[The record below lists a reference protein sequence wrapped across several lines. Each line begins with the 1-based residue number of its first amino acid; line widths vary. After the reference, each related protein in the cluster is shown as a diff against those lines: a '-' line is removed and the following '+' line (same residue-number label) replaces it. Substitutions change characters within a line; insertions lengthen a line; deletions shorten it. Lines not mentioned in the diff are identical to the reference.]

1 MRDPQRFPVRLIVDE
16 VPPRGSVRFGSQVN
30 VVVYAG
36 ANPVTDALGA
46 ELIRIIS
53 VLTYA
58 S

>member
-16 VPPRGSVRFGSQVN
+16 PTPRDSVRVGSQVN

-36 ANPVTDALGA
+36 NNRVTDALGA
-46 ELIRIIS
+46 VWIRLISI
-53 VLTYA
+53 LTYA